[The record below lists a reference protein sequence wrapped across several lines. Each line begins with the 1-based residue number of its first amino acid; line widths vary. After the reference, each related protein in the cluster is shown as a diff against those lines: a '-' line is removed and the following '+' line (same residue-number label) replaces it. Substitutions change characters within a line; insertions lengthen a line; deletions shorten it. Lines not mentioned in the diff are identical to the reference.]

1 MLQVEVPMLV
11 EAEPILLVEL
21 LVLGLQVDPW
31 VKEEM
36 APLMDLVVEE
46 VQLYYRSA
54 DTDHR
59 ECVSE

>member
-1 MLQVEVPMLV
+1 MLV
-11 EAEPILLVEL
+11 EAEPVLQVEL

-31 VKEEM
+31 VEEEM

-46 VQLYYRSA
+46 VQLYYRFA

-59 ECVSE
+59 E

>member
-11 EAEPILLVEL
+11 EAEPVLPVEL

-31 VKEEM
+31 VEEEM

-46 VQLYYRSA
+46 VQLKYRFA

-59 ECVSE
+59 E

>member
-1 MLQVEVPMLV
+1 MLQVEVP
-11 EAEPILLVEL
+11 LLVGAELILPVDL
-21 LVLGLQVDPW
+21 LVPGLLVDPW

-46 VQLYYRSA
+46 VQLCYRSA

-59 ECVSE
+59 E

>member
-11 EAEPILLVEL
+11 EAEPILTVEL
-21 LVLGLQVDPW
+21 LVLGLLVDPL

-59 ECVSE
+59 E

>member
-11 EAEPILLVEL
+11 EAEPVLPVEL

-31 VKEEM
+31 VEEEM

-46 VQLYYRSA
+46 VQLYYRFA

-59 ECVSE
+59 E